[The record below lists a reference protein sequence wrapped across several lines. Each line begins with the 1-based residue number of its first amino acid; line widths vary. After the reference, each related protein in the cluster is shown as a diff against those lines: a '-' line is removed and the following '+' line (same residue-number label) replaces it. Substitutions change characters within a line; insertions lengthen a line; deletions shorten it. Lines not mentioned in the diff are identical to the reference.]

1 MTSFAIEIKNP
12 KQAEA
17 LFAFLKTL
25 DSITVSKLPISQKG
39 NLGTDSLND
48 EMKQE
53 LDKRKNSIG
62 KVKTYKASEA
72 ISYARKKIKSRN

>member
-1 MTSFAIEIKNP
+1 MTSFAIEIENP

-25 DSITVSKLPISQKG
+25 DSVKISKMPIIEKSNKR
-39 NLGTDSLND
+39 NTSLND
-48 EMKQE
+48 EMKKE
-53 LDKRKNSIG
+53 LDNRRNSIG

-72 ISYARKKIKSRN
+72 LAYARKRIKSRN